1 METNIILCGV
11 GGQGILSISYVID
24 MAALKQGLSFKQA
37 EVHGMSQ
44 RGGAVMSHL
53 RVSDRPLWSDLVPLG
68 RGSIV
73 LSVEPLEALRYL
85 PYLSPNGVVVT
96 GVEPYVNIT
105 DYPAEQP
112 LLETLGGLE
121 RVSLIHAE
129 RLARAAGSAR
139 AANMVLLG
147 AASPFLGL
155 RRELLEEA
163 IREAFAHKGER
174 VQQVNLNAFQAGL
187 SAGEAY
193 RACREA
199 GIAPRPTRE
208 LTGRLAGGALEPGAV
223 RLWGELFSSPLGAPL
238 LAAFEAAGKS
248 RLEGGEAVPRALL
261 GLQGLT
267 AEALKELLFGSPA
280 A

>member
-24 MAALKQGLSFKQA
+24 MAALKQGLNFKQA

-53 RVSDRPLWSDLVPLG
+53 RLSDRPLWSDLVPKG
-68 RGSIV
+68 RGGIV

-85 PYLSPNGVVVT
+85 PYLSPDGVVVA

-105 DYPAEQP
+105 DYPAEP
-112 LLETLGGLE
+112 SLLETLGGLG
-121 RVSLIHAE
+121 RVALIHAE
-129 RLARAAGSAR
+129 RLARGAGSAR

-155 RRELLEEA
+155 RRELLEEG

-174 VQQVNLNAFQAGL
+174 VQKVNLDAFQAGL

-193 RACREA
+193 RACREE
-199 GIAPRPTRE
+199 GIAPRQTLE
-208 LTGRLAGGALEPGAV
+208 LTGRLSGGVLEPGAV
-223 RLWGELFSSPLGAPL
+223 RVWGELFASPLGAPL
-238 LAAFEAAGKS
+238 LAALEAAGKAKI
-248 RLEGGEAVPRALL
+248 EGSEALPRALL
-261 GLQGLT
+261 DRKGLS